1 MHDSNLRKPS
11 VQFRAFLRH
20 AWRLIL
26 VVRSVLGM
34 LIILIVLHGLA
45 IAYFESLG
53 IADSLYFTFVTAF
66 TIGYGDIAP
75 VTPEG
80 RVLCLLVGFIGMI
93 VTGLVIAINTR
104 ALANTV
110 RDEQK
115 QVRA

>member
-1 MHDSNLRKPS
+1 MPMSDLLKPLTE
-11 VQFRAFLRH
+11 FNAFIRN

-75 VTPEG
+75 VTPTG
-80 RVLCLLVGFIGMI
+80 RVLSLLVGFIGLV
-93 VTGLVIAINTR
+93 VTGLVVAINTR
-104 ALANTV
+104 ALAQTV
-110 RDEQK
+110 RDEQE
-115 QVRA
+115 RASA